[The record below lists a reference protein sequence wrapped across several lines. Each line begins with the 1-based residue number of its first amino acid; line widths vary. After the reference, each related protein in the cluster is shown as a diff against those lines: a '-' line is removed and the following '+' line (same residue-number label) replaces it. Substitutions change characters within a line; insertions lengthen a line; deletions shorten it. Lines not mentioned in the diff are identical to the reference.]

1 MGFCS
6 SLQKRPRSDFS
17 SQDWLIANLRRSSF
31 LGYYVRNHF
40 QFSKAVRCSRGSE
53 GSLLTTADEPLRLG
67 TNGVAWTPES
77 SYIDDVSDR

>member
-1 MGFCS
+1 MGFCN

-17 SQDWLIANLRRSSF
+17 SQDWLIANLRTSSF

-40 QFSKAVRCSRGSE
+40 QFSRLSAVQE
-53 GSLLTTADEPLRLG
+53 AQKGSLLTTADEPLRLG
-67 TNGVAWTPES
+67 TNGVAWTPEI